1 MAVKRKCI
9 ECHQGRIGGKNAAK
23 LTRALQKQWHNN
35 GGRMI
40 NFLRDFWK
48 LLNDYKFRG
57 YDFNGKE
64 LFAIPL
70 SWLFVILLLCLS

>member
-1 MAVKRKCI
+1 V
-9 ECHQGRIGGKNAAK
+9 
-23 LTRALQKQWHNN
+23 
-35 GGRMI
+35 I

-48 LLNDYKFRG
+48 LLSDYKFRG

-70 SWLFVILLLCLS
+70 SWLFVILLVILLGK

>member
-1 MAVKRKCI
+1 
-9 ECHQGRIGGKNAAK
+9 
-23 LTRALQKQWHNN
+23 
-35 GGRMI
+35 MI

-48 LLNDYKFRG
+48 LLNDYKFRA

-70 SWLFVILLLCLS
+70 SCLFVILLLCL